1 MLAVRTIAINTIAE
15 AVRKKIVYVIF
26 LVALALILSAP
37 SLPSFNVGV
46 RVTLFLNIALGLSSL
61 TLAILSLALSVNQI
75 PAEIEK
81 KTIYNIL
88 SKPVSRTQFL
98 LGKFIGVALTL
109 FIISLL
115 IGCLSLTFT
124 YFYFNHWQP
133 TIFLGLLTI
142 YFESIVLAAFA
153 FFCSTFS
160 TPTIST
166 FLTVLFYFI
175 GHVKNTLLELAE
187 KSLSPLI
194 VKTFYYLLPSLEN
207 FNLNDAVSHQIEITL
222 SFLGNLFLYAL
233 IFTFIFLLLSKIVFE
248 RKDF

>member
-1 MLAVRTIAINTIAE
+1 MAVRAVAINTIAE

-37 SLPSFNVGV
+37 SLPSFHVGV

-61 TLAILSLALSVNQI
+61 TLTILSLALSVTQI

-109 FIISLL
+109 LIISSL
-115 IGCLSLTFT
+115 IGCLSLAFT

-133 TIFLGLLTI
+133 TILLGLLTI
-142 YFESIVLAAFA
+142 YFESLVLAAFA

-166 FLTVLFYFI
+166 FLTILFYFI
-175 GHVKNTLLELAE
+175 GHVKNTLLDLAE
-187 KSLSPLI
+187 RSLSPLI
-194 VKTFYYLLPSLEN
+194 IKAFYYLLPSLEN
-207 FNLNDAVSHQIEITL
+207 FNLNDAVSHQTKIPAD
-222 SFLGNLFLYAL
+222 FVGNLFLYTL
-233 IFTFIFLLLSKIVFE
+233 IFTLIFLLLSKIIFE